1 MHRKLCT
8 KCNLEKTLEDF
19 YNKYRESKD
28 CKSKS
33 NFKRFYKNKEN
44 LSNQR
49 NTSYEKKKGVLIA
62 KSKVNQQNRKT

>member
-1 MHRKLCT
+1 MHRKICT
-8 KCNLEKTLEDF
+8 TCNLEKTIEDF
-19 YNKYRESKD
+19 YNKYRECKN

-33 NFKRFYKNKEN
+33 NFKRFYENEEN

-49 NTSYEKKKGVLIA
+49 TIYYEKKRDVLIA